1 MDATVIRTVMNSFG
15 PFKMYSFVHE
25 LGHEDEEGYPF
36 SPNFQ
41 MSLVQP
47 IPLGWHFRKLFQR
60 LLLVHVSRESVSEG
74 LARRFGAHTQ
84 TDHACSYF
92 SISVLRIFL
101 DSPHFFCRNDSS
113 SNLAQ
118 SLPAGLNFCS
128 KRTCVSSGIQ
138 FTRHFIEF
146 VVVEMKQIVSSNS
159 NVILTRQTNGQRS
172 GIWLQ

>member
-1 MDATVIRTVMNSFG
+1 VT
-15 PFKMYSFVHE
+15 
-25 LGHEDEEGYPF
+25 F
-36 SPNFQ
+36 SKAL
-41 MSLVQP
+41 SKTSV
-47 IPLGWHFRKLFQR
+47 GAR
-60 LLLVHVSRESVSEG
+60 LTGVCFG
-74 LARRFGAHTQ
+74 LARRFGAHTP

-172 GIWLQ
+172 GMAAVGKRRALAFYFLVRICYMFCISKCRG